1 MGHGQILRLTEFCIA
16 YEIRS
21 SRVWPAAIVADVP
34 NCTDTVPVIQMI
46 RWWLSISERLPPSP
60 QPSPAGRERESFKF
74 PLPGGE
80 G

>member
-34 NCTDTVPVIQMI
+34 NCTDTVPVIQ
-46 RWWLSISERLPPSP
+46 ISAVVVEHS
-60 QPSPAGRERESFKF
+60 
-74 PLPGGE
+74 
-80 G
+80 